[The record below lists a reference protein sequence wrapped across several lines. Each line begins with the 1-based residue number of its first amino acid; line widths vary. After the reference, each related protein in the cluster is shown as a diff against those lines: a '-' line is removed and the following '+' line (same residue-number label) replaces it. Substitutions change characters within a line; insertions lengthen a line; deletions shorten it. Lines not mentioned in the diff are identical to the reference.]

1 MSTLGWL
8 ASVASSVF
16 VVTTL
21 IEILIDVTNPS
32 FAFPNW
38 QCTLITLAVLV
49 LTIFLNTW
57 GAKVLPMLE
66 TLSLFGH
73 IGGFIITLI
82 PLWVLAP
89 KNPAHAVFAEVVN
102 NGGWSNTGTSCL
114 VAQVTVL
121 YCNLGSDCAVHICK

>member
-8 ASVASSVF
+8 ASVVSGVF

-21 IEILIDVTNPS
+21 IEVLVDVTDPS

-38 QCTLITLAVLV
+38 QYTLIMLAFLLV
-49 LTIFLNTW
+49 TIFFNTW
-57 GAKVLPMLE
+57 GARVLPLLE
-66 TLSLFGH
+66 TISLFGH
-73 IGGFIITLI
+73 IGGFVITLV

-89 KNPAHAVFAEVVN
+89 KNSARAVFAEVIN
-102 NGGWSNTGTSCL
+102 NGGWGNTGTSCL

-121 YCNLGSDCAVHICK
+121 YCNLGELLPV